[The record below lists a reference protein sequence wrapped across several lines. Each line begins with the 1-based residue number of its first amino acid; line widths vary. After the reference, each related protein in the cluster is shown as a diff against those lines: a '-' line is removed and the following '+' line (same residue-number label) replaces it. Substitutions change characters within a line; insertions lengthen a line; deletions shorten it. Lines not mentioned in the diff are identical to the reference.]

1 MVAPVRMH
9 PLRWLFCFAVA
20 LGWAVTVAA
29 QDSGVA
35 VQDSGV
41 AVQDAAAAVQD
52 SGARA
57 DASADAPAA
66 MAVADYTFEPTPS
79 GLIVDR
85 SDSTDPLPLRIDKP
99 QATTVRG
106 GKFAITAPV
115 VIASDGPASKI
126 IAAVKRSQEIAVE
139 LWLTPQDTQQAGPAR
154 IVSLSVD
161 TSQRNLTIGQDR
173 GQFDVRLRTTATD
186 ANGMPS
192 IATPADSVST
202 ALTHFV
208 FTHAADGT
216 TTLYIDGTPV
226 IQRQLAGRFD
236 NWNDAYPL
244 VVGNELT
251 ADRPWHGELHG
262 LAILDRVLTAD
273 EVASRFRAGVPN
285 AVDYESRLPPAHAA
299 PVDFVSDIQPILR
312 QHCYEC
318 HAADQEDGGVN
329 LGIRRRALQGGHNGP
344 VFVPRQSAHSP
355 LIHLVA
361 AIDKKRVMPP
371 DSDGLSNDQ
380 IGLLRAWIDQGM
392 PWPDN
397 ADVADP
403 REEQAQSHW
412 AFQPLRSVPLP
423 EVADAAWPQ
432 TEIDRFV
439 LAKLEAAGLRPQ
451 PPATPRQLIRRVHF
465 DLIGLPPTPEEI
477 DAFLLAS
484 QGDPQAATRTLFQ
497 KLIDSP
503 QYGERWA
510 RHWLDVARYADS
522 DGQESDRDRP
532 TAYHYR
538 DFVIRA
544 LNEDLPYDQF
554 IRWQLAGDEY
564 EPRNPAAVAATGFLA
579 AGPFAAL
586 PDRLMEDERLRNR
599 YNELDDILSTVGSGL
614 LGLTLGCVRCHDHK
628 YDAIPARDY
637 YSLLSAFHGGER
649 AEVPLGESADKVL
662 GYRDLGPQPSP
673 TWLFQRGN
681 YYDRDQ
687 PVSLGFVS
695 VLTRGRSPEEY
706 WQAAREQS
714 PTRSSTSQRRA
725 LADWMTD
732 VEHGAGALLARVIVN
747 RVWQHHFGQAI
758 VRTVGDFGVRSEPP
772 THPELL
778 EWLADD
784 FVRSGWKLK
793 RLHQLIVLSA
803 AYQQG
808 SGGEAPAADP
818 DNRLLWKLP
827 LRRLEGEILRD
838 AILATSGSLNAKMY
852 GPAVKL
858 PIAAEAM
865 LARNLK
871 DPYPAKIDDSDEL
884 RRRSVYLFHK
894 RVVPYPLLQ
903 AFDKPD
909 AQQSCSRRDR
919 TTVAPQALALM
930 NDPFVRQSALEF
942 AARIRRDVGE
952 EPDRWVERGYQLAI
966 ARPPSAAELGA
977 TLAFIR
983 AQVEARAARDPGL
996 DAGLVTQQALAD
1008 FCQVLFSLNEFIY
1021 VD

>member
-1 MVAPVRMH
+1 MRSPARTH
-9 PLRWLFCFAVA
+9 LLRLLFCFAPA
-20 LGWAVTVAA
+20 IAWI
-29 QDSGVA
+29 
-35 VQDSGV
+35 
-41 AVQDAAAAVQD
+41 AAAAEQD
-52 SGARA
+52 
-57 DASADAPAA
+57 PAGSVPPSRPA
-66 MAVADYTFEPTPS
+66 TTAVAEYHFAAAPN
-79 GLIVDR
+79 GLVEDR
-85 SDSTDPLPLRIDKP
+85 SGFSDPLPLRIDKP

-115 VIASDGPASKI
+115 VIASDGPASKV
-126 IAAVKRSQEIAVE
+126 IAAAKRSQEIAIE
-139 LWLTPQDTQQAGPAR
+139 LWLKPQDAQQSGPAR
-154 IVSLSVD
+154 IVSLSLD

-186 ANGMPS
+186 LNGMPS
-192 IATPADSVST
+192 TATPPNSVST

-208 FTHAADGT
+208 CSHAADGT
-216 TTLYIDGTPV
+216 TILYLDGKPV
-226 IQRQLAGRFD
+226 TTRQIPGGFD

-244 VVGNELT
+244 VIGNELT

-262 LAILDRVLTAD
+262 LTIHDRALTAD
-273 EVASRFRAGVPN
+273 EVAERFRKGVPN
-285 AVDYESRLPPAHAA
+285 AVDYESQLPAAHTAT
-299 PVDFVSDIQPILR
+299 VDFVRDIQPILK

-344 VFVPRQSAHSP
+344 VFVMGQSAQSP

-361 AIDKKRVMPP
+361 AIDDTRVMPP
-371 DSDGLSNDQ
+371 DSDGLSDDE
-380 IGLLRAWIDQGM
+380 IGLLRAWIDQGL
-392 PWPDN
+392 PWPES
-397 ADVADP
+397 AEVADP
-403 REEQAQSHW
+403 REEKAHGHW
-412 AFQPLRSVPLP
+412 AFQPLRQVTPP

-439 LAKLEAAGLRPQ
+439 LAKLEAEGLRPQ
-451 PPATPRQLIRRVHF
+451 PPATARQLIRRLHF
-465 DLIGLPPTPEEI
+465 DLTGLPPQPEQIE
-477 DAFLLAS
+477 AFLAAS
-484 QGDPQAATRTLFQ
+484 RDDPQAATLALVE
-497 KLIDSP
+497 KLIASP

-532 TAYHYR
+532 TAYPYR

-564 EPRNPAAVAATGFLA
+564 EPQNPDAVAATGFLA

-599 YNELDDILSTVGSGL
+599 YNELDDIMSTVGSGL

-649 AEVPLGESADKVL
+649 AEVPLGETADKVL

-706 WQAAREQS
+706 WQAAREHN

-732 VEHGAGALLARVIVN
+732 VEHGAGALLARVMVN
-747 RVWQHHFGQAI
+747 RVWHHHFGQAI
-758 VRTVGDFGVRSEPP
+758 VRSVGDFGVRSEPP

-784 FVRSGWKLK
+784 FVRNGWKLK
-793 RLHQLIVLSA
+793 RLHRLIVLSA
-803 AYQQG
+803 VYQQG
-808 SGGEAPAADP
+808 SSGVAPTADP

-838 AILATSGSLNAKMY
+838 AILAASGSLNDKMY

-930 NDPFVRQSALEF
+930 NDPFVRQSALTF
-942 AARIRRDVGE
+942 AARIRDDVGDA
-952 EPDRWVERGYQLAI
+952 PARWVERGYQLAI
-966 ARPPSAAELGA
+966 GREPSETELA
-977 TLAFIR
+977 STLGFIA

-996 DAGLVTQQALAD
+996 DAGLVAQQALAD